1 MEYLTITE
9 ASELLNL
16 SKSRIRQLVCTGKYQ
31 TTPTK
36 NARNKT
42 IHSISLDQFTE
53 EQQQKYYQSK
63 GILNTNIE
71 VQNAE
76 KLEFMSTQEREEC
89 VFGKTLLMNGNPSG
103 IKKTQEIR
111 VKLMNYSSQR

>member
-71 VQNAE
+71 VQNAD
-76 KLEFMSTQEREEC
+76 KLEFMSTQEREEK
-89 VFGKTLLMNGNPSG
+89 GMKKEQHKIKLENTYEEHELM
-103 IKKTQEIR
+103 
-111 VKLMNYSSQR
+111 KLNDN